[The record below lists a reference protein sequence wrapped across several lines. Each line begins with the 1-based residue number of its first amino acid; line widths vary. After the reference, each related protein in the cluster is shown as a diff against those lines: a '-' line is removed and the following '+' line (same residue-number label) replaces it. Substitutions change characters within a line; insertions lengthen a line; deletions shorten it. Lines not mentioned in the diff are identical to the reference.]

1 MTNVKQDLTL
11 YKELKKVKS
20 EFDKEV
26 KSAKSSINR
35 NNFSEAKTSL
45 SKCEGYINNMESIID
60 KLPDKSTVD
69 TAKKTLFYIVS
80 VLTGTV
86 ANIAYFNNNDS
97 KLNKEKESIV
107 DEYNKNERDLSKT
120 KDKLNENYKQHVKYS
135 VFFNYWSKFHK
146 NDPSLSRAMDELKS
160 EIKELDKEFSKLTDD
175 ETKIE
180 INMNK
185 NKKEYE
191 NITKKIKNNEKK
203 SYGLTAAS
211 GIGIGIATASIK
223 TLKQKAKNILKKCN
237 KILANTKAYLD
248 KVEKMSN
255 AVKESFDETLD
266 SLYEAFTEGTIDE
279 FEYDTLM
286 DHLLN

>member
-69 TAKKTLFYIVS
+69 TAKKTLFFIVS
-80 VLTGTV
+80 SLTSLV
-86 ANIAYFNNNDS
+86 ANLAYFNNKENKLDKQRESINNEYIKNKNDFDKTMV
-97 KLNKEKESIV
+97 KLNKNTFARMKKDDEITAKLGTNNKELESLYSEIH
-107 DEYNKNERDLSKT
+107 DM
-120 KDKLNENYKQHVKYS
+120 DKE
-135 VFFNYWSKFHK
+135 WSKLFDKIPEIDK
-146 NDPSLSRAMDELKS
+146 N
-160 EIKELDKEFSKLTDD
+160 
-175 ETKIE
+175 IE
-180 INMNK
+180 S
-185 NKKEYE
+185 NKKDYD
-191 NITKKIKNNEKK
+191 NITKKIKNIDKERLG
-203 SYGLTAAS
+203 SSAIS
-211 GIGIGIATASIK
+211 GIGIGTATALIK
-223 TLKQKAKNILKKCN
+223 PLKQKAKNILKKCK
-237 KILANTKAYLD
+237 KILSNTKAYLD
-248 KVEKMSN
+248 KVEKMSK